1 MSIVSLQARTLQ
13 SEWVSHSHDFHQLIF
28 ATSGNTEL
36 SIEGLGNR
44 ITGETGCV
52 IPSGYHHDYVGD
64 GINNTLVINL
74 PTNRLPLLTHSD
86 GIERLFEKPVFYD
99 VPPPLQQMG
108 AVLADQAG
116 QQPGL
121 HDEIAL
127 LILRSIYL
135 GQFDQPLA
143 PLSPTQVRHT
153 GRLSEPSLELIDEH
167 IDQRLAEEIRV
178 DDLAR
183 LCFLSPGYFY
193 QAFREYTGLTPMAY
207 VMNRRMA
214 EARSLLNHT
223 ELPLSTIASRVGFRD
238 QGSFSRACRRH
249 FGHAPSHLRT

>member
-1 MSIVSLQARTLQ
+1 MSIVSLQACTLQ
-13 SEWVSHSHDFHQLIF
+13 PEWVSHSHDYHQLIF
-28 ATSGNTEL
+28 ATCGTTEL
-36 SIEGLGNR
+36 SIEGRGNR
-44 ITGETGCV
+44 ITGDTGCL
-52 IPSGYHHDYVGD
+52 IPSSYHHDYIGD
-64 GINNTLVINL
+64 GANNTLVINL

-86 GIERLFEKPVFYD
+86 DVERLFEKPAFYK

-108 AVLADQAG
+108 SALADQAG
-116 QQPGL
+116 KQPGL

-135 GQFDQPLA
+135 GQFDHPLA
-143 PLSPTQVRHT
+143 PPNPEQVRHT
-153 GRLSEPSLELIDEH
+153 GRLCDQSLHLIDEH
-167 IDQRLAEEIRV
+167 IDQHLAHDIRV

-193 QAFREYTGLTPMAY
+193 QAFRDYTGLTPMAY

-214 EARSLLNHT
+214 TARSLLTHT
-223 ELPLSTIASRVGFRD
+223 DLQLSVIAEKVGFRD

-249 FGHAPSHLRT
+249 FGNAPSHLRT